1 MDLMDSL
8 TFVVTVSISS
18 SCLSVVATLYSPP
31 AHCRGRTQ
39 TVTWRHKK
47 CHMTTQEMSH
57 DNTSSVTWQ
66 HEKCH
71 MTTQVMS
78 HDDTRNVTWQH
89 KICHMT
95 TQEMSHYNTRN
106 VTWRHKIH
114 TNYTY
119 VGIAWRAIN
128 SRVWQ
133 IKSTGLSLHQPH
145 LGKRKAC
152 HTLLW
157 LCPLALWSAMQLR
170 IYQTLILAFHGLGS
184 QCWRGWFQFV
194 REISWQS
201 PRDSSLCHHPGSWC
215 SDWERRIWR
224 EWWME
229 GVMDGGRGI
238 WREWEKEERRD
249 GGMEGKVHFTRVVIF
264 WNSTAMHAVS
274 CANADRKI
282 TFSQIPASLYQH
294 HRVQCSISHCALYST
309 EVWLVHITQCI

>member
-1 MDLMDSL
+1 MSHDD
-8 TFVVTVSISS
+8 T
-18 SCLSVVATLYSPP
+18 
-31 AHCRGRTQ
+31 RN
-39 TVTWRHKK
+39 VTWQHEK

-57 DNTSSVTWQ
+57 DN
-66 HEKCH
+66 
-71 MTTQVMS
+71 
-78 HDDTRNVTWQH
+78 TRNVTWQH

-95 TQEMSHYNTRN
+95 TQEMSHYDTRN

-194 REISWQS
+194 REISWRS
-201 PRDSSLCHHPGSWC
+201 PQDSSLCHHPGSWC
-215 SDWERRIWR
+215 SDWEGRREGVR
-224 EWWME
+224 EEGREGVREGYGGSERRREGRSEGRME

-249 GGMEGKVHFTRVVIF
+249 GGMEGKVHFTRVVIC

-282 TFSQIPASLYQH
+282 TFSQIPASLYGTCQY
-294 HRVQCSISHCALYST
+294 HRVQFLKRRVCALYNT